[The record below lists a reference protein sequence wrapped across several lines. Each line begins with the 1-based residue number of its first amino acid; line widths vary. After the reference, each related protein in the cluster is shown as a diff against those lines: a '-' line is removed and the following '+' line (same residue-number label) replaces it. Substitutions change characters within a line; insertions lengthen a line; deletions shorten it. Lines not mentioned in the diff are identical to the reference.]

1 MCIEGRIVG
10 DTRTEFTLL
19 HPRLEIEYAKLLG
32 QDFSSDFMLDEND
45 FY

>member
-10 DTRTEFTLL
+10 DTRTEFTPL

-32 QDFSSDFMLDEND
+32 QDSSIDFILDEND
-45 FY
+45 SY